1 MKEYD
6 GAKVTG
12 VPLTQ
17 SDLRGYAKAF
27 LALPV
32 GEIEKLPCMPK
43 KRADVIGGG
52 AAWLYAIAE
61 YLDLSEI
68 LVSDE
73 DNLEGYA
80 RKVGIL

>member
-1 MKEYD
+1 MRRV
-6 GAKVTG
+6 A
-12 VPLTQ
+12 
-17 SDLRGYAKAF
+17 
-27 LALPV
+27 
-32 GEIEKLPCMPK
+32 
-43 KRADVIGGG
+43 VIGGG